1 MKQRVITGVIGIII
15 FFIVVYC
22 LPVEGIIAVFSLLCG
37 IASYEA
43 IHINSEMGKNK
54 LYLAISA
61 LLGAAIPLVVT
72 KLGFDVVLI
81 MAAVYT
87 IIMII
92 FKFTKQINYN
102 TGHVIQSY
110 VGVFGVTTLLSSVM
124 KILIWS
130 SDGKVFVLLP
140 FAIAWGT
147 DIMAQQFG
155 IHFGK
160 HKLCPKISPKKTV
173 EGSVGGIL
181 GGVIGVFLVSLL
193 FKEDVIPMMTLVL
206 MGAFGSVIAQIGD
219 LSMSLLK
226 RLNGVKDFSNLFPG
240 HGGVLDRFD
249 SVMLA
254 APFVELILR
263 SLGIM

>member
-1 MKQRVITGVIGIII
+1 MKQRVITGVVGIII
-15 FFIVVYC
+15 FFIVFYC

-37 IASYEA
+37 IAAYEA

-61 LLGAAIPLVVT
+61 LMGAMIPLTVV
-72 KLGFDVVLI
+72 KLGMNTMLI

-87 IIMII
+87 AVMVI
-92 FKFTKQINYN
+92 FAFSKKINFN
-102 TGHVIQSY
+102 LGRVVESY
-110 VGVFGVTTLLSSVM
+110 IGVFGVTTLLSSVM
-124 KILIWS
+124 KILILS
-130 SDGKVFVLLP
+130 EEGMVGVLLP
-140 FAIAWGT
+140 FAMAWCT

-181 GGVIGVFLVSLL
+181 GGILGVWLVSLL
-193 FKEDVIPMMTLVL
+193 FKEISIPAVTLVL

-226 RLNGVKDFSNLFPG
+226 RLNDVKDFSNLFPG

-254 APFVELILR
+254 APFVELVLR
-263 SLGIM
+263 YLGIM

>member
-1 MKQRVITGVIGIII
+1 MKQRGITGVVGIII

-37 IASYEA
+37 IAAYEA

-61 LLGAAIPLVVT
+61 LMGAMIPLTVV
-72 KLGFDVVLI
+72 KLGMNTMLI

-87 IIMII
+87 AVMVI
-92 FKFTKQINYN
+92 FAFSKKINFN
-102 TGHVIQSY
+102 LGRVVESY
-110 VGVFGVTTLLSSVM
+110 IGVFGVTTLLSSVM
-124 KILIWS
+124 KILILS
-130 SDGKVFVLLP
+130 EEGMVVVLLP
-140 FAIAWGT
+140 FAMAWCT

-181 GGVIGVFLVSLL
+181 GGILVVWLVSLL
-193 FKEDVIPMMTLVL
+193 FK
-206 MGAFGSVIAQIGD
+206 
-219 LSMSLLK
+219 
-226 RLNGVKDFSNLFPG
+226 
-240 HGGVLDRFD
+240 
-249 SVMLA
+249 
-254 APFVELILR
+254 
-263 SLGIM
+263 

>member
-1 MKQRVITGVIGIII
+1 MKQRVITGVVGIII

-37 IASYEA
+37 IAAYEA

-61 LLGAAIPLVVT
+61 LMGAMIPLTVV
-72 KLGFDVVLI
+72 KLGMNTMLI

-87 IIMII
+87 AVMVI
-92 FKFTKQINYN
+92 FAFSKKIKFNL
-102 TGHVIQSY
+102 GRVVESY
-110 VGVFGVTTLLSSVM
+110 IGVFGVTTLLSSVM
-124 KILIWS
+124 KILILAEE
-130 SDGKVFVLLP
+130 GMVVVLLP
-140 FAIAWGT
+140 FAMAWCT

-181 GGVIGVFLVSLL
+181 GGVLGVFLVSLL
-193 FKEDVIPMMTLVL
+193 FKEISIPTVTLVL
-206 MGAFGSVIAQIGD
+206 MGAVGSVIAQIGD

-254 APFVELILR
+254 APFVELVLR
-263 SLGIM
+263 YLGIM